1 MFVIKYKKIFLTIT
15 ALFAITSIASLFVFG
30 LNFSIDFTGGSVLE
44 VSYTEAP
51 SIQDVESAVGEHV
64 ADSYAVRPIG
74 EKSFSIRTSFL
85 SDETRQEISSSLA
98 TKGQGFSEEK
108 ISSVGPVIGNEL
120 RNKAFVAVGIVIVV
134 IIIFV
139 AFAFRKVSEPISAWW
154 YGIIAI
160 VALVHD
166 VLIPIGI
173 FSIFHFDIDIL
184 FVTAL
189 LAILGYSVNDTIVV
203 FDRIRENLESNKELH
218 IKESFADTV
227 GKSLQSTFARSI
239 NTSFTTLLVLLALLV
254 IAGSAIHNFIIAL
267 LVGVI
272 AGASSSIFL
281 AAPLLVLVDK
291 WRGNRQ
297 K

>member
-15 ALFAITSIASLFVFG
+15 SLIVIASIVSLFVFG

-51 SIQDVESAVGEHV
+51 AIQDIELVIGEHIGGTYV
-64 ADSYAVRPIG
+64 VRPIG
-74 EKSFSIRTSFL
+74 ENGFSIRTSFL

-98 TKGQGFSEEK
+98 TKGQGFNEEK

-120 RNKAFVAVGIVIVV
+120 KNKAFVAVGIVIVV
-134 IIIFV
+134 IILFV

-160 VALVHD
+160 VALIHD

-184 FVTAL
+184 FMTAL

-239 NTSFTTLLVLLALLV
+239 NTSFTTFLVLLALLV
-254 IAGSAIHNFIIAL
+254 IAGSAIHHFIIAL
-267 LVGVI
+267 IVGVV
-272 AGASSSIFL
+272 AGAYSSIFL

-291 WRGNRQ
+291 WRGNKQ

>member
-15 ALFAITSIASLFVFG
+15 ALIAIASVVSLFVFG

-51 SIQDVESAVGEHV
+51 SIQDIESVIGEHIGGTYV
-64 ADSYAVRPIG
+64 VRPIG
-74 EKSFSIRTSFL
+74 ENGFSIKTSFL
-85 SDETRQEISSSLA
+85 SDEIRQEISSSLA

-120 RNKAFVAVGIVIVV
+120 KNKAFVAIGIVIVV
-134 IIIFV
+134 IILFV

-154 YGIIAI
+154 YGLIAI
-160 VALVHD
+160 VALIHD

-184 FVTAL
+184 FITAL

-227 GKSLQSTFARSI
+227 GKSLQATFARSI
-239 NTSFTTLLVLLALLV
+239 NTSFTTFLVLLALLV
-254 IAGSAIHNFIIAL
+254 IAGSAIHHFIIAL
-267 LVGVI
+267 IIGVV
-272 AGASSSIFL
+272 AGAYSSIFL

>member
-15 ALFAITSIASLFVFG
+15 SLIVIASIVSLFVFG

-51 SIQDVESAVGEHV
+51 AIQDIESVIGEHIGDTYV
-64 ADSYAVRPIG
+64 VRPTG
-74 EKSFSIRTSFL
+74 ENGFSIRTAFL
-85 SDETRQEISSSLA
+85 SDEARQEISSSLA

-108 ISSVGPVIGNEL
+108 ISSIGPVIGNEL
-120 RNKAFVAVGIVIVV
+120 KNKAFVAVGIVIVV
-134 IIIFV
+134 IILFV

-154 YGIIAI
+154 YGLIAI
-160 VALVHD
+160 VALIHD

-239 NTSFTTLLVLLALLV
+239 NTSLTTLLVLLALLV
-254 IAGSAIHNFIIAL
+254 IAGSAIHNFIIAMI
-267 LVGVI
+267 VGVV
-272 AGASSSIFL
+272 AGAYSSIFL

-291 WRGNRQ
+291 WRGNRH

>member
-1 MFVIKYKKIFLTIT
+1 MFVIKYKKIFLTVT
-15 ALFAITSIASLFVFG
+15 ALIAIASIVSLFVFG

-51 SIQDVESAVGEHV
+51 AIQDIESVIGEHIGDTYV
-64 ADSYAVRPIG
+64 VRPTG
-74 EKSFSIRTSFL
+74 ENGFSIRTAFL
-85 SDETRQEISSSLA
+85 SDEARQEISSSLA

-108 ISSVGPVIGNEL
+108 ISSIGPVIGNEL
-120 RNKAFVAVGIVIVV
+120 KNKAFVAVGIVIVV
-134 IIIFV
+134 IILFV

-154 YGIIAI
+154 YGLIAI
-160 VALVHD
+160 VALIHD

-239 NTSFTTLLVLLALLV
+239 NTSLTTLLVLLALLV

-267 LVGVI
+267 IVGVV
-272 AGASSSIFL
+272 AGAYSSIFL

-291 WRGNRQ
+291 WRGNRH

>member
-15 ALFAITSIASLFVFG
+15 ALIAIASVVSLFVFG

-51 SIQDVESAVGEHV
+51 SIQDIESVIGEHIGGTYV
-64 ADSYAVRPIG
+64 VRPIG
-74 EKSFSIRTSFL
+74 ENGFSIRTSFL
-85 SDETRQEISSSLA
+85 SDEIRQEISSSLA

-120 RNKAFVAVGIVIVV
+120 KNKAFVAIGIVIVV
-134 IIIFV
+134 IILFV

-154 YGIIAI
+154 YGLIAI
-160 VALVHD
+160 VALIHD

-184 FVTAL
+184 FITAL

-227 GKSLQSTFARSI
+227 GKSLQATFARSI
-239 NTSFTTLLVLLALLV
+239 NTSFTTFLVLLALLV
-254 IAGSAIHNFIIAL
+254 IAGSAIHHFIIAL
-267 LVGVI
+267 IIGVV
-272 AGASSSIFL
+272 AGAYSSIFL